1 MKFELSP
8 RMCYISSPAGI
19 DSSNIQSILVSRG
32 FITRVETNGVK
43 STAYWERKVKDSI
56 KASEFVVA
64 VLSSGAD
71 NSNVYYEVGL
81 AHGIGKRV
89 LILASP
95 EMKESTVGLKSS
107 LYLRIDVSNKNAI
120 EFALDQVLRAPEQ
133 DRNQIATESE
143 NNLPIG
149 DLADDLLSQLNTP
162 ESTWGAHPE
171 NAVVQALGKSGVNV
185 LVKSK
190 YWDTGADMAVW
201 ADELES
207 IVGNPLLIEV
217 KQHISSATS
226 VTRLS
231 SQIESYLENSNAS
244 WLLLLYLEGPEPG
257 SESWEQI
264 PGSVMHVSLKE
275 FLESFKSMNFV
286 EIVQSL
292 KSRKYESEKAIN

>member
-1 MKFELSP
+1 
-8 RMCYISSPAGI
+8 MCYISSPAGI

-43 STAYWERKVKDSI
+43 SAAYWEQEVKDSI

-64 VLSSGAD
+64 VLSVGAD
-71 NSNVYYEVGL
+71 NSNVYYEVGF

-107 LYLRIDVSNKNAI
+107 LYLRIDVSNKKAV

-231 SQIESYLENSNAS
+231 SQIESYLEKSNAS

-264 PGSVMHVSLKE
+264 PESVMYVSLKE

-286 EIVQSL
+286 EIVKSL

>member
-8 RMCYISSPAGI
+8 RMCYISSSAAV
-19 DSSNIQSILVSRG
+19 DSSSIQSILASRG
-32 FITRVETNGVK
+32 FITSAETNGVK
-43 STAYWERKVKDSI
+43 STAYWEQKVVDSI
-56 KASEFVVA
+56 RASEFVVA
-64 VLSSGAD
+64 VLSTGAD
-71 NSNVYYEVGL
+71 NSNVYYEIGL

-95 EMKESTVGLKSS
+95 EMKESTAGLKSS
-107 LYLRIDVSNKNAI
+107 LYLRIDISNREAV
-120 EFALDQVLRAPEQ
+120 EFALDQVLNAPEKS
-133 DRNQIATESE
+133 RNLIVAEGK

-149 DLADDLLSQLNTP
+149 DLADDLLSQLSTP
-162 ESTWGAHPE
+162 ESTGGAHPE

-201 ADELES
+201 ADEIES

-217 KQHISSATS
+217 KQHISGATS

-244 WLLLLYLEGPEPG
+244 WLLLLYLEGPEQG

-264 PGSVMHVSLKE
+264 PESVMYVSVKE

-286 EIVQSL
+286 EIVNSL
-292 KSRKYESEKAIN
+292 KSRKYESEKVAY

>member
-1 MKFELSP
+1 
-8 RMCYISSPAGI
+8 MCYISSPAGI
-19 DSSNIQSILVSRG
+19 DSSNIQSILVSKG
-32 FITRVETNGVK
+32 FITSVETNGVK
-43 STAYWERKVKDSI
+43 SAAYWEQKVKDSI

-64 VLSSGAD
+64 VLSAGAD
-71 NSNVYYEVGL
+71 NSNVYYEVGF

-107 LYLRIDVSNKNAI
+107 LYLRIDVSNKRAV

-149 DLADDLLSQLNTP
+149 ELADDLLSQLNSP

-231 SQIESYLENSNAS
+231 SQIESYLEKSNAS

-264 PGSVMHVSLKE
+264 PGSVMYVSLKE

>member
-1 MKFELSP
+1 
-8 RMCYISSPAGI
+8 MCYISSPAGI

-43 STAYWERKVKDSI
+43 SAAYWEQEVKDSI

-64 VLSSGAD
+64 VLSVGAD
-71 NSNVYYEVGL
+71 NSNVYYEVGF

-107 LYLRIDVSNKNAI
+107 LYLRIDVSNKKAV

-231 SQIESYLENSNAS
+231 SQIESYLEKSNAS

-275 FLESFKSMNFV
+275 FLKSFKSMNFV
-286 EIVQSL
+286 EIVKSL